1 MKCPKCGCERFMI
14 AAREIYH
21 QDYFAHIED
30 DGSIETYSLGNGNC
44 YSDPEFSNIATCCE
58 CEETVGVPGQLSD
71 EKQNA
76 IRQRAINKWE
86 IPGLYI
92 LNHAKVE
99 QGVDGYRHGYY
110 VDACVWVGEEEV

>member
-1 MKCPKCGCERFMI
+1 MKCPKCGNEKFYITII
-14 AAREIYH
+14 ARYEI
-21 QDYFAHIED
+21 DYSATID
-30 DGSIETYSLGNGNC
+30 DGVPANL
-44 YSDPEFSNIATCCE
+44 EFIAKDYIDDIGCPNMAE
-58 CEETVGVPGQLSD
+58 CTECGEFIAIPGQLSD

>member
-1 MKCPKCGCERFMI
+1 MKCPKCGCEQFI
-14 AAREIYH
+14 ITAREIYH

-30 DGSIETYSLGNGNC
+30 DGSIETFSLGNGNC

-71 EKQNA
+71 EEQNA

-86 IPGLYI
+86 QKGLVI
-92 LNHAKVE
+92 N
-99 QGVDGYRHGYY
+99 DT
-110 VDACVWVGEEEV
+110 DTIDVGEYVYWVPTWVAVDKKED